1 MTQKTE
7 QFKTSQ
13 KAKWRNG
20 LAADENNFS
29 QLFDAIADLIDASK
43 TEAITEATAAH
54 TPADTYTDDKAKAAT
69 KAVLNDANESTG
81 FKATQLY
88 RDVNT
93 KNTALE
99 SRLSTLEASNS
110 GYFSYTNNNLVL
122 SFNSANETVSISS
135 GSQLLTAAD
144 TDLLAEKVNKSGTLI
159 VLTRHD
165 GARLL
170 YNKSTGTLEPA
181 KSLIG

>member
-43 TEAITEATAAH
+43 TEAVAEATSH
-54 TPADTYTDDKAKAAT
+54 TPTDTYTDDKAKAAA
-69 KAVLNDANESTG
+69 KVVLNDTNESTG

-99 SRLSTLEASNS
+99 SRLSTLEASNK
-110 GYFSYTNNNLVL
+110 GFFSYNNNNLVL
-122 SFNSANETVSISS
+122 SFNSVNETVTISK
-135 GSQLLTAAD
+135 GSQLLTADD
-144 TDLLAEKVNKSGTLI
+144 TNLLAEKVNKAGTLL

>member
-43 TEAITEATAAH
+43 TEAVTEATAAH
-54 TPADTYTDDKAKAAT
+54 TPSETYTDDKAKAAT

-93 KNTALE
+93 KSTALE
-99 SRLSTLEASNS
+99 SRLSTLEASNK
-110 GYFSYTNNNLVL
+110 GFFSYNNNNLVL
-122 SFNSANETVSISS
+122 SFNAVNETVTISK
-135 GSQLLTAAD
+135 GSQLLTADD
-144 TDLLAEKVNKSGTLI
+144 TNLLAEKVNKAGTLL